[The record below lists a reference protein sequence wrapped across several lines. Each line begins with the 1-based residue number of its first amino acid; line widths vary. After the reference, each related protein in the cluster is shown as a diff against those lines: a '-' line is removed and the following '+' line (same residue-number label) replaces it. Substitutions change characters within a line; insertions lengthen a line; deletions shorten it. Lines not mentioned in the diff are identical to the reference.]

1 MTGFTPTGNTGELE
15 KDGTR
20 LERRLR
26 ETWQRHDRLQ
36 TEPICCFERL
46 LRPIPHASHEQ
57 NKTLAQPTLLLRPQ
71 AVCTWQRNRTQRG
84 MGLVEQAVCVCKAAG
99 TLGITVFAEAL

>member
-1 MTGFTPTGNTGELE
+1 MTGFTEPIVEDCE
-15 KDGTR
+15 R
-20 LERRLR
+20 PERRLR
-26 ETWQRHDRLQ
+26 ETGHRHDRLQ

-71 AVCTWQRNRTQRG
+71 AVCTWQRNRDA
-84 MGLVEQAVCVCKAAG
+84 EAAG
-99 TLGITVFAEAL
+99 TLGITMFTETL